1 MIEKIKEEI
10 AEVEEAIASG
20 ENVKEEIGDL
30 LLAVTSLSRKCGI
43 DSEEA
48 LTGATEKFISRF
60 ELLERELEKNGQT
73 FENMSL
79 ESLDTIWEQI
89 KTKK

>member
-30 LLAVTSLSRKCGI
+30 LLTVTSLCRKL
-43 DSEEA
+43 DVDAEVA
-48 LTGATEKFISRF
+48 LNRATDKFISRF
-60 ELLERELEKNGQT
+60 DRIEKEVLEQGKDIKSMTMPEL
-73 FENMSL
+73 
-79 ESLDTIWEQI
+79 DAIWNKI
-89 KTKK
+89 KHN